1 MPKQRSHILP
11 FLLPGFIAVVLFLK
25 ERGFQTPI
33 DPSLSIPE
41 MSSFPLAKRVDN
53 LDELKQ
59 SVHQQV
65 NEYRASKN
73 LPPLQLDPR
82 ISEEAV
88 KHSEAMASGEVKFSH
103 DGSKQRFQAVGQK
116 IPYRMIAEN
125 LAYNSGYADPGR
137 KAVEGWIASDGHRRN
152 MEGNFNL
159 TGIGIARNAKG
170 EYYFT
175 QIFVRSR

>member
-1 MPKQRSHILP
+1 
-11 FLLPGFIAVVLFLK
+11 
-25 ERGFQTPI
+25 
-33 DPSLSIPE
+33 
-41 MSSFPLAKRVDN
+41 MSSFPIAQSVSDV
-53 LDELKQ
+53 DELKQ

-65 NEYRASKN
+65 NEYRASQN
-73 LPPLQLDPR
+73 LPPLKLDPR
-82 ISEEAV
+82 ISEEAL
-88 KHSEAMASGEVKFSH
+88 KHSEAMASGQVEFSH
-103 DGSKQRFQAVGQK
+103 DGSKQRFQAIGEM

-125 LAYNSGYADPGR
+125 VGYNMGYANPG
-137 KAVEGWIASDGHRRN
+137 KKVVEGWINSEGHRRN